1 MKKSSFTIGPL
12 LVVFFVFSSWVKV
25 TDYSFRENAAQ
36 EVKIGEQIWMATNLN
51 VETFANGDSIPEAR
65 TKAEWREASNNRKPA
80 WCYYNNDPANGE
92 KYGKLYNWYAVNDPR
107 GLAPEGW
114 RIPIDTDWYQL
125 ALFLGGNKGAGA
137 KLKSTS
143 GWKNEGNGTNTSNF
157 TGLSCGT
164 RGIELF
170 GGKDGFQ
177 GIGKFAIF
185 WSATQKGMPEVN
197 VFTLSCKHDD
207 LFYSFGDPSDGLSVR
222 CIKN

>member
-1 MKKSSFTIGPL
+1 MKKVSFTIAL
-12 LVVFFVFSSWVKV
+12 LAVILVLTAWVRTNDTRNIHLNKV
-25 TDYSFRENAAQ
+25 
-36 EVKIGEQIWMATNLN
+36 EVKIGEQIWMEANLN
-51 VETFANGDSIPEAR
+51 VSTFRNGDSIPEAR
-65 TKAEWREASNNRKPA
+65 TKEAWREASNKRKPA

-92 KYGKLYNWYAVNDPR
+92 KYGKLYNWYAVNDSR

-114 RIPIDTDWYQL
+114 RIPSDTDWNQL
-125 ALFLGGNKGAGA
+125 VLFLGGKKGAGA

-143 GWKNEGNGTNTSNF
+143 GWKGEGNGTNSSNF
-157 TGLSCGT
+157 AGLSCGA
-164 RGIELF
+164 RGLEFF

-177 GIGKFAIF
+177 GMGKFGIF
-185 WSATQKGMPEVN
+185 WSTTQHTTVDIN